1 MRFTHPG
8 FKIASLVAALFIVSA
23 CKSSEAPSSTTGGG
37 GGAVASTIVPGSQED
52 LAVTAGDSVFF
63 DYDQYNLRPEGQAT
77 LQAQAAWLSKYPQV
91 TLTLEGHCDER
102 GTREYNLALGER
114 RANSARAYLISLGVD
129 PSRLQVISYGKDR
142 PFAVGSD
149 ETSWA
154 QNRRGFSRV
163 N

>member
-8 FKIASLVAALFIVSA
+8 FKVAGLVASLFIVAA
-23 CKSSEAPSSTTGGG
+23 CSSSNTDGAGTTGG
-37 GGAVASTIVPGSQED
+37 AVTTGIVPGSQED
-52 LAVTAGDSVFF
+52 LAATAGDSVFF
-63 DYDQYNLRPEGQAT
+63 GTDQYNLTAQAQAT
-77 LQAQAAWLSKYPQV
+77 LQAQAAWLAKYPSV
-91 TLTLEGHCDER
+91 TLTVEGHADER

-129 PSRLQVISYGKDR
+129 ANRLQVISYGKDR

-149 ETSWA
+149 DTAWA
-154 QNRRGFSRV
+154 QNRRAFSRV

>member
-8 FKIASLVAALFIVSA
+8 YKIASLVAALFIVAA
-23 CKSSEAPSSTTGGG
+23 CSSSSDTTAGAGTGVTTGGS
-37 GGAVASTIVPGSQED
+37 VVPGSQED
-52 LAVTAGDSVFF
+52 LAAQAGDSVFF
-63 DYDQYNLRPEGQAT
+63 DTDSSTLTSEGQRT
-77 LQAQAAWLSKYPQV
+77 LQAQAAWLAKYPAV
-91 TLTLEGHCDER
+91 TLTVEGHCDER

-114 RANSARAYLISLGVD
+114 RGNSARAYLISLGVD
-129 PSRLQVISYGKDR
+129 SNRLQVVSYGKDR

-149 ETSWA
+149 DSSWA

>member
-23 CKSSEAPSSTTGGG
+23 CKSSEAPTSTTGGG

>member
-8 FKIASLVAALFIVSA
+8 YKIASLVAALFVVAA
-23 CKSSEAPSSTTGGG
+23 CSSTPEATTGG
-37 GGAVASTIVPGSQED
+37 ASTNTGASYAPGSQED
-52 LAVTAGDSVFF
+52 LAANAGDSVFF
-63 DYDQYNLRPEGQAT
+63 DFDQYNLKPEGQAT
-77 LQAQAAWLSKYPQV
+77 LQAQAAWLAKYPAV
-91 TLTLEGHCDER
+91 TLTIEGHADER

-129 PSRLQVISYGKDR
+129 ANRLQVISYGKDR

-149 ETSWA
+149 ETAWA

>member
-8 FKIASLVAALFIVSA
+8 YKIASLVAALFVVAA
-23 CKSSEAPSSTTGGG
+23 CTSTQETASTGGATST
-37 GGAVASTIVPGSQED
+37 GASYAPGTQED
-52 LAVTAGDSVFF
+52 LAANAGDSVFF
-63 DYDQYNLRPEGQAT
+63 DFDQYNLKPEGQAT
-77 LQAQAAWLSKYPQV
+77 LQAQAAWLAKYPAV
-91 TLTLEGHCDER
+91 TLTIEGHCDER

-129 PSRLQVISYGKDR
+129 ANRLQVISYGKDR

>member
-8 FKIASLVAALFIVSA
+8 FKVVVLAAALLSVAA
-23 CKSSEAPSSTTGGG
+23 CKSSDTGATDTTTGG
-37 GGAVASTIVPGSQED
+37 AVTGSIVPGSQED
-52 LAVTAGDSVFF
+52 LAVSAGDSVFF
-63 DYDQYNLRPEGQAT
+63 DLDRYSLKPEGQST
-77 LQAQAAWLSKYPQV
+77 LQAQAAWLAKYPSV
-91 TLTLEGHCDER
+91 TLTIEGHCDER

-114 RANSARAYLISLGVD
+114 RAAAVRAYLISLGVD
-129 PSRLQVISYGKDR
+129 ANRLQVISYGKDR

-149 ETSWA
+149 ETAWA

>member
-8 FKIASLVAALFIVSA
+8 YKIASLVAALFIVAA
-23 CKSSEAPSSTTGGG
+23 CSSSEPAGSGANTGVTTPGDL
-37 GGAVASTIVPGSQED
+37 GATQEGLAAS
-52 LAVTAGDSVFF
+52 AGDSVFF
-63 DYDQYNLRPEGQAT
+63 DTDSSTLTSEGQRT
-77 LQAQAAWLSKYPQV
+77 LQAQAAWLAKYPAV
-91 TLTLEGHCDER
+91 TLTVEGHCDER

-129 PSRLQVISYGKDR
+129 ANRLQTVSYGKDR

>member
-8 FKIASLVAALFIVSA
+8 FKIAGIVASLFIVAA
-23 CKSSEAPSSTTGGG
+23 CSSSNTDGAATTGGTTTG
-37 GGAVASTIVPGSQED
+37 GIVPGSQED
-52 LAVTAGDSVFF
+52 LAATAGDSVFF
-63 DYDQYNLRPEGQAT
+63 ALDQYNLSAQAQAT
-77 LQAQAAWLSKYPQV
+77 LQAQAAWLAKYPSV
-91 TLTLEGHCDER
+91 TLTVEGHADER

-129 PSRLQVISYGKDR
+129 ANRLQVISYGKDR

-149 ETSWA
+149 ETAWA
-154 QNRRGFSRV
+154 QNRRAFSRV

>member
-8 FKIASLVAALFIVSA
+8 YKIASLVAALFIVAA
-23 CKSSEAPSSTTGGG
+23 CTSSSDTQTPSTNGTATNTDL
-37 GGAVASTIVPGSQED
+37 GATQEG
-52 LAVTAGDSVFF
+52 LNQSAGDSVFF
-63 DYDQYNLRPEGQAT
+63 DTDSSTLTSEGQRT
-77 LQAQAAWLSKYPQV
+77 LQAQAAWLAKYPSV
-91 TLTLEGHCDER
+91 TLTIEGHCDER

-114 RANSARAYLISLGVD
+114 RANSARAYLVSLGVD
-129 PSRLQVISYGKDR
+129 PNRLQVVSYGKDR

-149 ETSWA
+149 ESSWA

>member
-23 CKSSEAPSSTTGGG
+23 CKSSEAPTDTGSTG
-37 GGAVASTIVPGSQED
+37 GGAVTSSIVPGSQED

-77 LQAQAAWLSKYPQV
+77 LQSQAAWLAKYPSV
-91 TLTLEGHCDER
+91 TLTIEGHCDER

>member
-8 FKIASLVAALFIVSA
+8 YKIASLVAALFVVAA
-23 CKSSEAPSSTTGGG
+23 CSSTPEATPAGSATGT
-37 GGAVASTIVPGSQED
+37 GASYAPGSQED
-52 LAVTAGDSVFF
+52 LAANAGDSVFF
-63 DYDQYNLRPEGQAT
+63 DFDQYNLKPEGQST
-77 LQAQAAWLSKYPQV
+77 LQAQAAWLAKYPNV
-91 TLTLEGHCDER
+91 TLTIEGHCDER

-114 RANSARAYLISLGVD
+114 RANSARSYLISLGVSPD
-129 PSRLQVISYGKDR
+129 RLQVVSYGKDR

-149 ETSWA
+149 DASWA

>member
-8 FKIASLVAALFIVSA
+8 YKIASLVAALFIVAA
-23 CKSSEAPSSTTGGG
+23 CSSSSEGTGGATTG
-37 GGAVASTIVPGSQED
+37 ASTSSIVPGSQED
-52 LAVTAGDSVFF
+52 LAATAGDSVFF
-63 DYDQYNLRPEGQAT
+63 DFDKYNLKPEGQKT
-77 LQAQAAWLSKYPQV
+77 LQAQAAWLAKYPSV
-91 TLTLEGHCDER
+91 TLTIEGHCDER
-102 GTREYNLALGER
+102 GTREYNIALGER

-129 PSRLQVISYGKDR
+129 ANRLQVISYGKDR

-149 ETSWA
+149 ETAWA

>member
-8 FKIASLVAALFIVSA
+8 YKIASLVAALFVVAA
-23 CKSSEAPSSTTGGG
+23 CSSTPETGGTPSNT
-37 GGAVASTIVPGSQED
+37 GATSSYTPGSQED
-52 LAVTAGDSVFF
+52 LAANAGDSVFF
-63 DYDQYNLRPEGQAT
+63 DFDQYNLKPEGQAT
-77 LQAQAAWLSKYPQV
+77 LQAQAAWLAKYPAV
-91 TLTLEGHCDER
+91 TLTIEGHADER

-129 PSRLQVISYGKDR
+129 ANRLQVISYGKDR

-149 ETSWA
+149 ETAWA
-154 QNRRGFSRV
+154 QNRRGYSRV

>member
-8 FKIASLVAALFIVSA
+8 YKIASLVAALFVVAA
-23 CKSSEAPSSTTGGG
+23 CSSTPETASTGGSTST
-37 GGAVASTIVPGSQED
+37 GASYAPGSQED
-52 LAVTAGDSVFF
+52 LAANAGDSVFF
-63 DYDQYNLRPEGQAT
+63 DFDQYNLKPEGQAT
-77 LQAQAAWLSKYPQV
+77 LQAQAAWLAKYPAV
-91 TLTLEGHCDER
+91 TLTIEGHADER

-129 PSRLQVISYGKDR
+129 ANRLQVISYGKDR

-149 ETSWA
+149 ETAWA
-154 QNRRGFSRV
+154 QNRRGYSRV

>member
-8 FKIASLVAALFIVSA
+8 YKIASLVAALFVVAA
-23 CKSSEAPSSTTGGG
+23 CSSTPESAPTGGST
-37 GGAVASTIVPGSQED
+37 GAASAYAPGSQED
-52 LAVTAGDSVFF
+52 LAANAGDSVFF
-63 DYDQYNLRPEGQAT
+63 DLDQYNLKPEGQST
-77 LQAQAAWLSKYPQV
+77 LQAQAAWLAKYPAV
-91 TLTLEGHCDER
+91 TLTIEGHCDER

-114 RANSARAYLISLGVD
+114 RANAARAYLISLGVD
-129 PSRLQVISYGKDR
+129 ANRLQVISYGKDR

-149 ETSWA
+149 EGAWA

>member
-8 FKIASLVAALFIVSA
+8 YKIASLVAALFIVAA
-23 CKSSEAPSSTTGGG
+23 CADKPADTTGGTG
-37 GGAVASTIVPGSQED
+37 TGVTTGSVVPGSQED
-52 LAVTAGDSVFF
+52 LAASAGDSVFF
-63 DYDQYNLRPEGQAT
+63 DTDSSTLTSEGQRT
-77 LQAQAAWLSKYPQV
+77 LQAQAAWLSKYPAV
-91 TLTLEGHCDER
+91 TLTVEGHCDER

-129 PSRLQVISYGKDR
+129 ANRLQVVSYGKDR

>member
-8 FKIASLVAALFIVSA
+8 YKIASLVAALFIVAA
-23 CKSSEAPSSTTGGG
+23 CSSSSEGTGGATTGT
-37 GGAVASTIVPGSQED
+37 STSSIVPGSQED
-52 LAVTAGDSVFF
+52 LAATAGDSVFF
-63 DYDQYNLRPEGQAT
+63 DLDKYNLKAEGQKT
-77 LQAQAAWLSKYPQV
+77 LQAQAAWLAKYPSV
-91 TLTLEGHCDER
+91 TLTIEGHCDER

-114 RANSARAYLISLGVD
+114 RANAARAYLISLGVD
-129 PSRLQVISYGKDR
+129 ANRLQVISYGKDR

-149 ETSWA
+149 ETAWA